1 MKQRHTVRIAGPFR
15 VDAMIETSLGAASKV
30 LGYNIRGPGQDPNWL
45 YSEEELAI
53 KLDELLAKFSADKAG
68 D

>member
-1 MKQRHTVRIAGPFR
+1 MKQRHTVRVAGPFS
-15 VDAMIETSLGAASKV
+15 VDAVIETSLDTTSKV

-53 KLDELLAKFSADKAG
+53 KLDELLVKFSADESAA
-68 D
+68 

>member
-1 MKQRHTVRIAGPFR
+1 MKQRYTVRVAGPFS
-15 VDAMIETSLGAASKV
+15 VDAIIERSSDATSKV

-45 YSEEELAI
+45 YSEEELST
-53 KLDELLAKFSADKAG
+53 KLDELLAKVSADKDG